1 MDNLE
6 LSKYLPPDRPVVK
19 IDMFATNKSIAP
31 KRFPVILDNPEIP
44 VIGLL
49 EANAIQINNDP

>member
-1 MDNLE
+1 M
-6 LSKYLPPDRPVVK
+6 KYLKPQRPVVK

-31 KRFPVILDNPEIP
+31 KRFPIILENTEIP

-49 EANAIQINNDP
+49 QANAIELNNDP

>member
-1 MDNLE
+1 MDNEE
-6 LSKYLPPDRPVVK
+6 LQKYLPPDRPVVK

-49 EANAIQINNDP
+49 EANSTDIDNNP

>member
-1 MDNLE
+1 MDNVE
-6 LSKYLPPDRPVVK
+6 LMKYIKPERPVVK

-31 KRFPVILDNPEIP
+31 KRFPIILDNPEIP

-49 EANAIQINNDP
+49 QANAIEINNDP

>member
-49 EANAIQINNDP
+49 QANAIQINNDP

>member
-1 MDNLE
+1 MDNEE
-6 LSKYLPPDRPVVK
+6 LQKYLPPDRPVVK

-49 EANAIQINNDP
+49 EAVSTHIDNDP